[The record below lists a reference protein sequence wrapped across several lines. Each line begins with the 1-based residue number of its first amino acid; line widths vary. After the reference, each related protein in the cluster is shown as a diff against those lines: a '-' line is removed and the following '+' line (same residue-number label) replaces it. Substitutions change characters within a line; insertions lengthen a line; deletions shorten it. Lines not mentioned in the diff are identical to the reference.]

1 MTIEEFKKIPL
12 RETCHLAMDD
22 EYATT
27 YASQDN
33 RFGVCVHVPRHPT
46 TGEPQDR
53 RAYRH
58 YMVDGKVYKSEKKLA
73 QALKDLTL

>member
-1 MTIEEFKKIPL
+1 MTLEEFRKIPF
-12 RETCHLAMDD
+12 RETCHLALED

-27 YASQDN
+27 YASRDN
-33 RFGVCVHVPRHPT
+33 RFAVCVHVPRHPQ
-46 TGEPQDR
+46 TGEPHG

-73 QALKDLTL
+73 QAIKDLTL